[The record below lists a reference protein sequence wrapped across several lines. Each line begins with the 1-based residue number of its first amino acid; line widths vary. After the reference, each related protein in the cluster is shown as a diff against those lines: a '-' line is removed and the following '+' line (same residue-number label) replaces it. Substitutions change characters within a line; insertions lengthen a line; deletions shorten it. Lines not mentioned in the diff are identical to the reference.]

1 MAECPIVKTTRE
13 NWFEEH
19 PKYLEIKS
27 YGYDVCLRE
36 AMFIYL
42 DLIEVKHW
50 FDVELC
56 RCDAIKNV
64 YIVGRPLKKC
74 QIELVVPIASSNLF
88 THADL
93 HRIIT
98 EVCQAYTNSGLREK
112 FGASEVKS
120 VYSAIMDSSST
131 VVYYKMTDGL
141 VSPDE
146 VGDDDAEADSLIRWK
161 RNNKSRQNKSK

>member
-1 MAECPIVKTTRE
+1 MAECPIVETSRE
-13 NWFEEH
+13 NWFEGH
-19 PKYLEIKS
+19 PKYLEMMG
-27 YGYDVCLRE
+27 YGYNVSLRQ
-36 AMFIYL
+36 AMLVYL

-74 QIELVVPIASSNLF
+74 QIELVVPTKASNAF
-88 THADL
+88 THADI
-93 HRIIT
+93 HTTIT
-98 EVCQAYTNSGLREK
+98 EVCRAFRSSELGNSVGET
-112 FGASEVKS
+112 EIKS
-120 VYSAIMDSSST
+120 VYFAIIDSSST
-131 VVYYKMTDGL
+131 VVYYKMTAGL

-161 RNNKSRQNKSK
+161 KNNKKRQNKS

>member
-1 MAECPIVKTTRE
+1 MSESPVVKTTRE
-13 NWFEEH
+13 NWLEQH

-36 AMFIYL
+36 AILIYL
-42 DLIEVKHW
+42 DLIEAKHW

-74 QIELVVPIASSNLF
+74 QIELVVPVASSNLF
-88 THADL
+88 THGEL
-93 HRIIT
+93 HEIIT
-98 EVCQAYTNSGLREK
+98 EVFQAYNCSALGEK
-112 FGASEVKS
+112 FGRSEVKS
-120 VYSAIMDSSST
+120 VYFAIMGSNST
-131 VVYYKMTDGL
+131 VVYYKMSDGL
-141 VSPDE
+141 VPPEE

-161 RNNKSRQNKSK
+161 KSSRNRQNKS

>member
-1 MAECPIVKTTRE
+1 MAECPVVKTTRE
-13 NWFEEH
+13 NWFEQH
-19 PKYLEIKS
+19 PKYLQIKS

-36 AMFIYL
+36 AILIYL
-42 DLIEVKHW
+42 DLIEAKHW

-74 QIELVVPIASSNLF
+74 QIELVVPVASSNFL
-88 THADL
+88 THEKL
-93 HRIIT
+93 HEIIT
-98 EVCQAYTNSGLREK
+98 EVCKAYNGSGLGEK
-112 FGASEVKS
+112 FGTSEAKS
-120 VYSAIMDSSST
+120 VYFAIMDSNST

-141 VSPDE
+141 VPPDE

-161 RNNKSRQNKSK
+161 KNNRNRQNKF